1 MTAEVLQIRLDCP
14 KQTTSRLEYFM
25 HLWSLRDTSNENIWK
40 GLTALGIIKRLDTK

>member
-14 KQTTSRLEYFM
+14 KQPSSRLEYFM
-25 HLWSLRDTSNENIWK
+25 HLWSLRDASNENIWK